1 MKTIRILLSAISLL
15 LPASAYA
22 DYSVVDQTVG
32 SVGSWGGLPFMMAV
46 PSICTGSIACGFVQI
61 AETAVYQ
68 FRPALTIA
76 AVLMIVLYGYKMIVG
91 QEDDMITKARG
102 VMSGTIAGL
111 IMMYLIDPFIY
122 AFYGTSGD
130 VPASNIA
137 GGAARLS
144 LELIGLINW
153 TMTIV
158 AALAI
163 IMLILSALKSM
174 GNSTGEE
181 GIGNMRKTIFSVIFG
196 LVLLGLRF
204 VLSYGFAGGTYV
216 STGMTYTDV
225 GSWQNPGPMLAML
238 LAPVSFAMGFLAL
251 AGIVVVIY
259 AGLLCVF
266 NMGNEENFG
275 KAKAL
280 LTRAAI
286 GTIVVLMS
294 LALVR
299 FVIL

>member
-1 MKTIRILLSAISLL
+1 MPIRLLLSAIALF

-22 DYSVVDQTVG
+22 DYTVVDQTVG
-32 SVGSWGGLPFMMAV
+32 AVGSWGGLPFMMAV
-46 PSICTGSIACGFVQI
+46 PYICTGNVACGFVQI

-68 FRPALTIA
+68 FRPALTIV
-76 AVLMIVLYGYKMIVG
+76 AVLMIVIFGYRMIVG
-91 QEDDMITKARG
+91 QEDDVITKARG

-122 AFYGTSGD
+122 AFYGTGGE
-130 VPASNIA
+130 VPSSNIA
-137 GGAARLS
+137 GGAARLT
-144 LELIGLINW
+144 LELNGLLNW
-153 TMTIV
+153 AMTIV

-163 IMLILSALKSM
+163 VMLILSALKSM
-174 GNSTGEE
+174 GSSTGEE
-181 GIGNMRKTIFSVIFG
+181 GIGNMKKTIFSVIFG
-196 LVLLGLRF
+196 LVLLAVRL
-204 VLSYGFAGGTYV
+204 VLSYGFIGGTYV
-216 STGMTYTDV
+216 SAGVTYTDP
-225 GSWQNPGPMLAML
+225 GSLQNPASMLTRL
-238 LAPVSFAMGFLAL
+238 LTPVSFAMGFLAL
-251 AGIVVVIY
+251 AGIIVVIY

-280 LTRAAI
+280 LARAAI
-286 GTIVVLMS
+286 GTVVIMLS